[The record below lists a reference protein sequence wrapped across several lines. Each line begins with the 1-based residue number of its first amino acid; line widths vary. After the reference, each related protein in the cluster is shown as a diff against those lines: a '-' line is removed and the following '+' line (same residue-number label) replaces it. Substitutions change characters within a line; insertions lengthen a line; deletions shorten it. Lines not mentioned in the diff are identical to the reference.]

1 MYRIVARDAAGAE
14 VGWVEVDEH
23 TGSMIV
29 GRSDTCHL
37 WLNHPAVSEEHAYL
51 YVQDGEVVVEDA
63 GSAAGTELDG
73 YPIGEPVF
81 APAGSLIRVGP
92 YELEVIALEASGVA
106 IDARFERDAAAAG
119 IPAVLEADS
128 AYAAGLGPR
137 PGTLKL
143 VGVSGLE
150 AGQETPVVWEGD
162 FDAGRDPELEVPVM
176 DPTVSRRHARLRLTE
191 EGMLVLDLRSTNGTY
206 VNGERVK
213 RKLLAIG
220 DRVRFGEVAFEV
232 QAATAADLSARE
244 GAKKTPFSR
253 KQLILAGGGAM
264 IVLALVVVG
273 LLSGGPPKGK
283 QSTSARGKGHVSV
296 DARLQRKFRTALA
309 AARTE
314 MGKRRWRKAKK
325 ILLDTKDIFAQ
336 QVTRDRLLIQVN
348 EEMHAAEVLKRA
360 NALYDGATTLES
372 YLKAKEQYELIKP
385 TSDYATEAR
394 GKLEKVRVWL
404 AKYYL
409 TEGLTYAKARL
420 TKNRIKAAHYLCK
433 YFTFLP
439 EYYRPEGN
447 EEAHREK
454 LKWLEKRIRRV
465 RRRFETCKA
474 PRYLHP
480 PLAGSLSG
488 GKDALAELRNR
499 YSDEAIVQALLLYYN
514 GKLDEA
520 VGRIQKMRSN
530 PRHRKQRMQLAT
542 LYNRL
547 TAAKGQYSAGT
558 GFIQS
563 GKLMEAQAAFKKAI
577 ARDGEFM
584 PPLLRSYVRRESS
597 RLLADAYLKRGMAEF
612 DRSRYQDAYRYWHKG
627 KLASKNHVGLQNAL
641 LKLETVARKWLSQAK
656 DLARAGKT
664 AEARLRFGGVREI
677 TEPGSRFY
685 LEATKA
691 LAKLRP

>member
-14 VGWVEVDEH
+14 VGYVELDEH

-29 GRSDTCHL
+29 GRSDSCHL
-37 WLNHPAVSEEHAYL
+37 WLNHPAVSDEHAYL
-51 YVQDGEVVVEDA
+51 YVQEGEVVLEDA

-73 YPIGEPVF
+73 YPIEEPVF
-81 APAGSLIRVGP
+81 APAGSRIRVGP
-92 YELEVIALEASGVA
+92 YELEVITVEASGVA

-119 IPAVLEADS
+119 VPAVLEAES

-143 VGVSGLE
+143 VAVSGLE
-150 AGQETPVVWEGD
+150 AGQETPVVWDGD
-162 FDAGRDPELEVPVM
+162 FDVGRDQELEIPVM

-206 VNGERVK
+206 VNGDRVK
-213 RKLLAIG
+213 RKVLASG
-220 DRVRFGEVAFEV
+220 DRLRFGEVAYEV
-232 QAATAADLSARE
+232 QTATAADLA
-244 GAKKTPFSR
+244 AQQTPKKIPFSR
-253 KQLILAGGGAM
+253 KHLILAGGGAM

-273 LLSGGPPKGK
+273 LLSGGPPKG
-283 QSTSARGKGHVSV
+283 QQPTSARGKGGTSV
-296 DARLQRKFRTALA
+296 DAKLQRKFRTALA

-314 MGKRRWRKAKK
+314 MGNRKWQKAKK
-325 ILLDTKDIFAQ
+325 ILLQTKDIFAQ
-336 QVTRDRLLIQVN
+336 QETRDRLLVQVN

-360 NALYDGATTLES
+360 NALYEGATTLES
-372 YLKAKEQYELIKP
+372 YLKAKEQYELIKSS
-385 TSDYATEAR
+385 SDYYTEAR
-394 GKLEKVRVWL
+394 GKLEKVRIWL

-420 TKNRIKAAHYLCK
+420 TKNRIKGAHYLCK
-433 YFTFLP
+433 YFALLP

-488 GKDALAELRNR
+488 GKDALAELRKK
-499 YSDEAIVQALLLYYN
+499 YSDEGIVQALLLYYN

-520 VGRIQKMRSN
+520 VGRIQKMRAS
-530 PRHRKQRMQLAT
+530 PRHRKQRIQLST
-542 LYNRL
+542 LYDKL
-547 TAAKGQYSAGT
+547 TSAKGQYSAGT
-558 GFIQS
+558 GFVQS
-563 GKLMEAQAAFKKAI
+563 GKLAEAQAAFERAI
-577 ARDGEFM
+577 VRDGELM
-584 PPLLRSYVRRESS
+584 PPSLRSYVRRESG
-597 RLLADAYLKRGMAEF
+597 RLLADAYLKRGLAEF

-627 KLASKNHVGLQNAL
+627 RLASKNHVGLQNAM
-641 LKLETVARKWLSQAK
+641 LKLETVARKWLAQAR
-656 DLARAGKT
+656 DLAAAGKR
-664 AEARLRFGGVREI
+664 AEARLRFNGVREI

-685 LEATKA
+685 VEATKA
-691 LAKLRP
+691 LATLRP